1 MSRRFLPLLRDQM
14 EELFSKNH
22 SRDYRV
28 MSSRVLSV
36 QWCRRRNQRRGIV
49 VLPWC
54 LIQKVSPT
62 RFTAA
67 GSTQETVWTPY
78 PFPTS
83 WGGTTLL
90 YSGSITWNERE
101 MALQGRDTT
110 LNECRFLREV
120 LRALNTSGNFSE
132 ERNLISLSHLVT
144 SGGQLLPKRIHKK
157 CWQIG
162 Q

>member
-1 MSRRFLPLLRDQM
+1 M
-14 EELFSKNH
+14 EEVFNPSPL
-22 SRDYRV
+22 RVYRV
-28 MSSRVLSV
+28 MSSPVHFV

-90 YSGSITWNERE
+90 YSGSITWNERR
-101 MALQGRDTT
+101 MALQARGTT
-110 LNECRFLREV
+110 LSEWIFYLRSRED
-120 LRALNTSGNFSE
+120 LILPGIFSR
-132 ERNLISLSHLVT
+132 ERNLISISHLVA
-144 SGGQLLPKRIHKK
+144 SGGQLLPKRIHRK
-157 CWQIG
+157 CWQIR
-162 Q
+162 QSVL